1 MNYTLL
7 SGGVRKE
14 STNNKLAKSA
24 YEYLSKS
31 NSLKVDLFH
40 DLTTGIPFVSES
52 VEPLPKT
59 LIPARESLVHSDKV
73 IVFSPILNGGYAP
86 SLKNALDWLSLSFD
100 NFEYNELFKRKKIAI
115 MSSVL
120 GQGGNSQDARD
131 MLGHQ
136 LEKYGFICYEESFL
150 LKDAE
155 ESIPYLDDESSQVYK
170 ELAEF
175 LEKFI
180 KF

>member
-59 LIPARESLVHSDKV
+59 LIPARESLIHSDKV

-100 NFEYNELFKRKKIAI
+100 NFEYNELADVNQDD
-115 MSSVL
+115 VL
-120 GQGGNSQDARD
+120 D
-131 MLGHQ
+131 
-136 LEKYGFICYEESFL
+136 I
-150 LKDAE
+150 
-155 ESIPYLDDESSQVYK
+155 LDIVTMVNWVMNP
-170 ELAEF
+170 
-175 LEKFI
+175 
-180 KF
+180 

>member
-59 LIPARESLVHSDKV
+59 LIPARESLVH
-73 IVFSPILNGGYAP
+73 
-86 SLKNALDWLSLSFD
+86 
-100 NFEYNELFKRKKIAI
+100 
-115 MSSVL
+115 
-120 GQGGNSQDARD
+120 
-131 MLGHQ
+131 
-136 LEKYGFICYEESFL
+136 
-150 LKDAE
+150 
-155 ESIPYLDDESSQVYK
+155 
-170 ELAEF
+170 
-175 LEKFI
+175 
-180 KF
+180 